1 MMDAIAKFWWG
12 DDDNSNKMHWYAW
25 WKLCFP
31 KNDGGMGFRDFQS
44 FNLAMLAK
52 QVWRLIDEPES
63 LCERVLRAKYYPQ
76 GDILKAG
83 PKAGCSF
90 TWQSILACLTT
101 FKRGYI
107 WRVGDG
113 ESINIWNDPW
123 IPTSPNRRVVTPR
136 GFTLLTKVSQLL
148 DPISG
153 QWDEELVAQFLISLI
168 FEEFYKFLL
177 ILMVFQILY
186 HAV

>member
-25 WKLCFP
+25 WKPCFP

-113 ESINIWNDPW
+113 ESINIG
-123 IPTSPNRRVVTPR
+123 T
-136 GFTLLTKVSQLL
+136 TLGSLQVRIGELL
-148 DPISG
+148 LLGALPC
-153 QWDEELVAQFLISLI
+153 SLKSAS
-168 FEEFYKFLL
+168 FW
-177 ILMVFQILY
+177 ILY
-186 HAV
+186 PGNGTKN